1 MKGEKSAP
9 RIGNVPSTMKAEFG
23 NDVNNVTSRNFINL
37 WTDQYHQKMI
47 ESGLPMTFPG
57 GFSATP

>member
-1 MKGEKSAP
+1 
-9 RIGNVPSTMKAEFG
+9 MKAEFG

-57 GFSATP
+57 RVQCYSLTP